1 MSTKPHSS
9 PDTSPK
15 NKPSTHVNSG
25 DIRLSVVIACWNAA
39 KTLPVQLEALANQQ
53 WDKPWEVVFVDNGST
68 DDSMAIAEQYR
79 SRIPEMQIIAAT
91 EKQNQQYALNVGVR
105 AARSDAIALCDA
117 DDEVAPGWV
126 AAMGEA
132 LARYDFVAGPWET
145 SKLNDPWI
153 AAGHGNAQKNGLMQQ
168 PGYFS
173 YAGSGNMGIRRSAW
187 EKVGGFNE
195 DLPGAF
201 DTDFC
206 WKMALAGY
214 QLQFVPEA
222 VLHLRFRTSF
232 RGAFRQS
239 HNWGMWKTYLERY
252 YHVPGSNISFRERFI
267 SSTKKQ
273 IRTGL
278 RIRSKSQLLRW
289 IRGIG
294 WYTGQ
299 LKGARMPVPDG
310 GPAAFLLDND
320 ELFSTPIE
328 DASQADLQ
336 LLEKS

>member
-15 NKPSTHVNSG
+15 NKPSTHANSG

-53 WDKPWEVVFVDNGST
+53 WDKAWEVVFVDNGST

-132 LARYDFVAGPWET
+132 LARYDFIAGPWET

-195 DLPGAF
+195 DLPDSSGLELARR
-201 DTDFC
+201 
-206 WKMALAGY
+206 LAGKWHSPGTSCNSSRRPCY
-214 QLQFVPEA
+214 TSAFGRASAAPSGSHTTGECGRLTSSDTITCRVPTF
-222 VLHLRFRTSF
+222 LSGSDSF
-232 RGAFRQS
+232 RRPKS
-239 HNWGMWKTYLERY
+239 
-252 YHVPGSNISFRERFI
+252 
-267 SSTKKQ
+267 
-273 IRTGL
+273 
-278 RIRSKSQLLRW
+278 RS
-289 IRGIG
+289 
-294 WYTGQ
+294 
-299 LKGARMPVPDG
+299 ARDCEYG
-310 GPAAFLLDND
+310 RSRNFYAG
-320 ELFSTPIE
+320 
-328 DASQADLQ
+328 
-336 LLEKS
+336 